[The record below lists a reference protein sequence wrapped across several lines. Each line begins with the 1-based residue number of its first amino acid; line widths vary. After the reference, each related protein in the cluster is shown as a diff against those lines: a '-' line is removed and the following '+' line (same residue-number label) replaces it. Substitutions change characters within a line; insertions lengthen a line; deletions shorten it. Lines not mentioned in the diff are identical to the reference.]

1 MEKSVVTNR
10 KARRDY
16 EIIYTVEA
24 GLVLTGGEVKSL
36 REGRGNLNDSFAR
49 IENGEVFLF
58 NFHINPYKFSTD
70 KASNPI
76 RVRKLLLHKNQII
89 RLFNDVQR
97 KGFTLIPLKVY
108 FKENRLAK
116 LELALARGKR
126 FFDKREDLK
135 KKAQNKEIQQEL
147 KKHR

>member
-16 EIIYTVEA
+16 EIIYTIEA
-24 GLVLTGGEVKSL
+24 GIALTGGEVKSL

-49 IENGEVFLF
+49 IENGEAFIF
-58 NFHINPYKFSTD
+58 NFHISPYKFSTD

-76 RVRKLLLHKNQII
+76 RVRKLLLHKNQIV

-108 FKENRLAK
+108 FKENRLVK

-147 KKHR
+147 KRHR

>member
-16 EIIYTVEA
+16 EIIYTIEA
-24 GLVLTGGEVKSL
+24 GLSLLGSEVKSL
-36 REGRGNLNDSFAR
+36 RQGKGNLSDSFAR
-49 IENGEVFLF
+49 IENGEVRLF

-70 KASNPI
+70 KTSDPL
-76 RVRKLLLHKNQII
+76 RVRKLLLHKNQIL
-89 RLFNDVQR
+89 RLFNDVQK
-97 KGFTLIPLKVY
+97 KGFTLVPLKVY

-116 LELALARGKR
+116 LELALAQGKR

-135 KKAQNKEIQQEL
+135 KKVIDREIQQEL
-147 KKHR
+147 KKRR

>member
-16 EIIYTVEA
+16 EIIYTIEA
-24 GLVLTGGEVKSL
+24 GLSLLGSEVKSL
-36 REGRGNLNDSFAR
+36 RQGKGNLSDSFAR
-49 IENGEVFLF
+49 IENGEVRLF

-70 KASNPI
+70 KTSDPI
-76 RVRKLLLHKNQII
+76 RVRKLLLHKNQIL
-89 RLFNDVQR
+89 RLFNDVQK
-97 KGFTLIPLKVY
+97 KGFTLVPLKVY

-116 LELALARGKR
+116 LELALAQGKR

-135 KKAQNKEIQQEL
+135 KKVIDREIQQEL
-147 KKHR
+147 KKRR

>member
-1 MEKSVVTNR
+1 MEKAVVTNR
-10 KARRDY
+10 KAGRDY

-24 GLVLTGGEVKSL
+24 GISLSGGEVKSL
-36 REGRGNLNDSFAR
+36 REGRATLNDSFAR
-49 IENGEVFLF
+49 IENGEAFLF
-58 NFHINPYKFSTD
+58 NFHINPYKFSAD
-70 KASNPI
+70 KTSNPI

-108 FKENRLAK
+108 FKESRLAK